1 MSLVLED
8 VLFVMLELVEVKH
21 VLINVVPTLKVV
33 LTIVM
38 QDVAVDKIAM
48 ILQLVPIMVLLPLLQ
63 INVVIMVN
71 RVLVISVIPH

>member
-1 MSLVLED
+1 MILVLED
-8 VLFVMLELVEVKH
+8 VLFVMLELVEVNH

-38 QDVAVDKIAM
+38 QDVAMDKIAM
-48 ILQLVPIMVLLPLLQ
+48 ILQLVPIMVLLPLLK

-71 RVLVISVIPH
+71 RVMVISVIPH